1 MFGSEY
7 HLSFDSLF
15 NVLQTG
21 HLKTLGTPKNSCIKV
36 IENIKAVN
44 DLNSKAWFSL

>member
-21 HLKTLGTPKNSCIKV
+21 RLKTLGTPQNSCIKV
-36 IENIKAVN
+36 IENTDK
-44 DLNSKAWFSL
+44 SCQ